1 MTNAQK
7 VLEKRIRKE
16 IKEAAD
22 RGEMEVLIKG
32 NPDTFP
38 FEISPIYAKL
48 RNEHYHV
55 AMRGADT
62 LRVSWSIL

>member
-22 RGEMEVLIKG
+22 RGEMEG
-32 NPDTFP
+32 
-38 FEISPIYAKL
+38 E
-48 RNEHYHV
+48 
-55 AMRGADT
+55 G
-62 LRVSWSIL
+62 